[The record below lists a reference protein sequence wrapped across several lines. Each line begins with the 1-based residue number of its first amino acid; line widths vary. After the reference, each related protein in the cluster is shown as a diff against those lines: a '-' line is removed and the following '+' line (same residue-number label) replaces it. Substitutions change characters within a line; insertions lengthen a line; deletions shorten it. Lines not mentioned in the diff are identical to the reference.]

1 MSLILEQIIRHI
13 LLEQRTVAKIKS
25 ISDKI
30 KNLAKADG
38 AVMAYAVKVNGTSDP
53 GKIKQ
58 LVIGATMASTGDESE
73 SSEPVGAGSK
83 YGRTT
88 NSTSTAGAYRYVM
101 SQPISKKNQ
110 LIYVWIIPNKLNE
123 YENKL
128 PKKDD
133 VIDVAGERFLK
144 IGFATFEVVNEYN
157 SAVEEYNKYA
167 KQSNLPQLT
176 TLKNLNSVK
185 SQELLNEPEKDA
197 SSSATDSEQD
207 TIDNTDV
214 DMNVDTSLQSEPRKN
229 ITYPYETTTDSGEKY
244 IIYTLSDSDENVY
257 TYGDGQYFKANKE
270 QFERGMVKDG
280 EPVTDQQ
287 TIKKLNA
294 LTGQSVTPG
303 VQTKE
308 QPKQPES
315 DKKNKETVKDK
326 PKDKEKQ
333 DTEKKN
339 TERKFKSLESLT
351 LSKTTLYEY
360 NVTNNTYKKI
370 GTYDPARGKESA
382 EYRRMS
388 TDKKYIQVYFKKSKV
403 LVWVPYNSVK

>member
-53 GKIKQ
+53 EKIKQ

-83 YGRTT
+83 YGRSYNQT
-88 NSTSTAGAYRYVM
+88 TSTGNYRYVM

-110 LIYVWIIPNKLNE
+110 LIYIWIIPNKLDE
-123 YENKL
+123 YSKKLENPEDINVTGYTTDKVGNAIL
-128 PKKDD
+128 GP
-133 VIDVAGERFLK
+133 
-144 IGFATFEVVNEYN
+144 VNEYN
-157 SAVEEYNKYA
+157 RAVENYNKQA

-185 SQELLNEPEKDA
+185 SQELPAEPEKDA

-244 IIYTLSDSDENVY
+244 IIYTLSNSDENVY
-257 TYGDGQYFKANKE
+257 TYGNGQYFKANKE

-280 EPVTDQQ
+280 EPVTNQQ

-294 LTGQSVTPG
+294 LTGQSVTLG

-333 DTEKKN
+333 DTEKKSA
-339 TERKFKSLESLT
+339 ERKFKALESLT

-382 EYRRMS
+382 EYRRTS

-403 LVWVPYNSVK
+403 LVWVPYSSVK